1 MQVQLPS
8 VAWLYCK
15 CKYPQIPGSPAW
27 WISSCG
33 IRISTE
39 PESAVWIARE
49 FSLAVEILDGELGLA
64 DSAQATEVDTFVLTQ
79 LNTQPREVRLPV
91 PKERIAIWR
100 PADVG
105 FLLVRRLGRPT
116 PLAPVAEFTLPLPDV
131 E

>member
-1 MQVQLPS
+1 LV
-8 VAWLYCK
+8 
-15 CKYPQIPGSPAW
+15 
-27 WISSCG
+27 
-33 IRISTE
+33 
-39 PESAVWIARE
+39 
-49 FSLAVEILDGELGLA
+49 VEILDGELGLA

-79 LNTQPREVRLPV
+79 LNSQPLEVRLPV